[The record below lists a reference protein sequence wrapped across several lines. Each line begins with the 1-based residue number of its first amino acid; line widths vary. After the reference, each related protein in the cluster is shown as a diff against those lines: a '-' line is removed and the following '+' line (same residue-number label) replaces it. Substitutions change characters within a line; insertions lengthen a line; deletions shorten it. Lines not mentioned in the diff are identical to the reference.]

1 LVARLAS
8 RALELFRSQDIAAA
22 IILLPL
28 PDATAKPFVRALKEH
43 DPSSTIILAG
53 TDSDL
58 KTPSDAFDLGAYD
71 YLDDI
76 AKDPSHVLAVLGGA
90 IGSRRGDVQLRYL
103 RQKDAPPAGWSG
115 LVGQS
120 PQLQKVLSILRQ
132 VCHRTS
138 TGGTPTILLAG
149 ETGTGKGFVAKCIHY
164 NSARRNHAFIEVN
177 CAALPPTLMEAE
189 LFGHER
195 GAFTDAK
202 TSRGGLF
209 EAANAGTLF
218 LDEIGTVPL
227 DLQAKLL
234 TAIEEK
240 RVRRIGGHQS
250 THVDVQI
257 IAATHENL
265 EQRVKQ
271 GSFRSDL
278 YHRLNVV
285 AVELP
290 ALRERGGDAVVLA
303 ETFVASI
310 CREYAIPVRP
320 LSPDARAW
328 IAQYAWPGNVRELRN
343 RIERVLLL
351 ENDDVI
357 RAEHF
362 GPAATPVSIVRVTQ
376 GSTGINV
383 TLPPGGVSFEE
394 LERAVLCAA
403 LAQCNGNVSR
413 AARYLS
419 LSRQTLIYR
428 MKKHQLDVKAEGWTA
443 NDKVSEEKD
452 PKELTENRQ
461 VAAASEPGPSTQR
474 SKKSMSGVSSSSST
488 VR

>member
-1 LVARLAS
+1 MR
-8 RALELFRSQDIAAA
+8 DT
-22 IILLPL
+22 
-28 PDATAKPFVRALKEH
+28 TAKPFVRALKEH
-43 DPSSTIILAG
+43 DPSCTVILSG
-53 TDSDL
+53 TDGDV

-71 YLDDI
+71 YIDDI
-76 AKDPSHVLAVLGGA
+76 AKDPSHVLAVIGGA

-115 LVGQS
+115 LVGRS
-120 PQLQKVLSILRQ
+120 PPLQKALGILRQ

-138 TGGTPTILLAG
+138 TGGTPTILLTG
-149 ETGTGKGFVAKCIHY
+149 ETGTGKGFVAKCVHY

-209 EAANAGTLF
+209 EAANGGTLF

-250 THVDVQI
+250 MHVDVQI
-257 IAATHENL
+257 IAATHEDL
-265 EQRVKQ
+265 ETRVKQ

-278 YHRLNVV
+278 FHRLNVV

-290 ALRERGGDAVVLA
+290 ALRERGDDAVVLA
-303 ETFVASI
+303 ESFVASI
-310 CREYAIPVRP
+310 CREYAMPARR
-320 LSPDARAW
+320 LTPDARTW
-328 IAQYAWPGNVRELRN
+328 ITQYAWPGNVRELRN

-351 ENDDVI
+351 ENDEVI

-362 GPAATPVSIVRVTQ
+362 GPAATPA
-376 GSTGINV
+376 STVQVNHGADGVHV
-383 TLPPGGVSFEE
+383 TLPPGGVPFEE
-394 LERAVLCAA
+394 LERAVLCTA

-419 LSRQTLIYR
+419 ISRQTLIYR
-428 MKKHQLDVKAEGWTA
+428 MKKHRLDLKGDTRGA
-443 NDKVSEEKD
+443 NGHDKRAEEKHA
-452 PKELTENRQ
+452 KEGSDRRR
-461 VAAASEPGPSTQR
+461 AAAANESGPATER
-474 SKKSMSGVSSSSST
+474 SKANVSGVSGSPSGVGSGSFGEP
-488 VR
+488 VRVR